1 MNEKEQMADA
11 LKKAVEKY
19 QTDKVNIPK
28 LIRKIRLGLVELELA
43 YLEEIRAIAEQ
54 MKMRG
59 KIC

>member
-43 YLEEIRAIAEQ
+43 YLEEIGAIVRADEDE
-54 MKMRG
+54 R
-59 KIC
+59 

>member
-1 MNEKEQMADA
+1 MNENEQMADA

-43 YLEEIRAIAEQ
+43 YLEEIGAIVRADEDE
-54 MKMRG
+54 R
-59 KIC
+59 